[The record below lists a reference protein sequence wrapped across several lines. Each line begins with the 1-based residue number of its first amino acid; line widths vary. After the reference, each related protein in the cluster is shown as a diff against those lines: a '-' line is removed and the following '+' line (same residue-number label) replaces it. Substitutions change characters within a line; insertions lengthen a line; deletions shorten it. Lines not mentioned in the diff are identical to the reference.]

1 MFSQP
6 WLPAYH
12 PWRIF
17 LYSICPLYTYSTV
30 QCSISMNSQNVFSAM
45 NFSWQMCAGV
55 KLREREDD
63 KINRLEIAPFGGF
76 HSSHVTTS
84 TASDWPNA
92 KCPRQST
99 PASFRGKKVFSF
111 FSLFCRDIM
120 FYRRRVLSTLSST
133 HRRSNLFLLE
143 MFYFFVSLPFH
154 FRRHFE
160 NKK

>member
-1 MFSQP
+1 
-6 WLPAYH
+6 
-12 PWRIF
+12 
-17 LYSICPLYTYSTV
+17 
-30 QCSISMNSQNVFSAM
+30 M

-76 HSSHVTTS
+76 HAGHVTTS

-120 FYRRRVLSTLSST
+120 FYRRRVLK
-133 HRRSNLFLLE
+133 
-143 MFYFFVSLPFH
+143 
-154 FRRHFE
+154 HFE
-160 NKK
+160 FDSPEIKFISS